1 MEENYE
7 WDEDKRCAN
16 LEKHGVDFKAVFDF
30 DWNTA
35 SSAEDLR
42 SGEVRFVA
50 SGYIGERLHVIVYT
64 ERGDSTRIISLR
76 KANPREVKRYE
87 QR

>member
-1 MEENYE
+1 MEEKYE
-7 WDEDKRCAN
+7 WDEDKRREN
-16 LEKHGVDFKAVFDF
+16 REKHGVDFSAVFDF

-35 SSAEDLR
+35 ASAEDLR
-42 SGEVRFVA
+42 SGEVRIVA

>member
-1 MEENYE
+1 MEEKYE
-7 WDEDKRCAN
+7 WDEDKRREN
-16 LEKHGVDFKAVFDF
+16 REKHGVDFSAVVDF

-35 SSAEDLR
+35 ASAEDLR
-42 SGEVRFVA
+42 SGEVRIVA

>member
-1 MEENYE
+1 MEEQYE
-7 WDEDKRCAN
+7 WDENKRRRN
-16 LEKHGVDFKAVFDF
+16 LEKHGVDFSAVYDF

-35 SSAEDLR
+35 SSADDRRHDEP
-42 SGEVRFVA
+42 RFVA
-50 SGYIGERLHVIVYT
+50 IGYIDERLHVIVFT
-64 ERGDSTRIISLR
+64 ERGNSKRIISLC

>member
-16 LEKHGVDFKAVFDF
+16 LEKHGVDFKDVFDF

-64 ERGDSTRIISLR
+64 ERGQ
-76 KANPREVKRYE
+76 YE
-87 QR
+87 NHKPAQGQSARGETI

>member
-1 MEENYE
+1 MEEKYE
-7 WDEDKRCAN
+7 WDEDKRREN
-16 LEKHGVDFKAVFDF
+16 REKHGVDFCAVVDF

-35 SSAEDLR
+35 ASAEDLR
-42 SGEVRFVA
+42 SGEVRIVA